1 MEIRMMIN
9 NQWMRFNPKPD
20 ITPEE
25 VARLLQM
32 MVVVT
37 NQLVAGDKKFNWLM
51 THGLIR
57 HFDPEVEATP
67 TDNSEPPAP
76 EASKKHRCANTT
88 CGAFFGSDC
97 QGRGTS
103 CPKGRVRQP
112 EPQAPKGETKS
123 PIREMLRR
131 LGARAILVCVLP
143 VAIWSGSD
151 RKAWASRF
159 KHGGL

>member
-57 HFDPEVEATP
+57 HFDPEVESAP
-67 TDNSEPPAP
+67 TDSSEPPAP
-76 EASKKHRCANTT
+76 KLEA
-88 CGAFFGSDC
+88 
-97 QGRGTS
+97 
-103 CPKGRVRQP
+103 
-112 EPQAPKGETKS
+112 KS
-123 PIREMLRR
+123 PIREVLRR

-151 RKAWASRF
+151 RKAWAARF